1 MKELFGQ
8 PYRQSDPYWI
18 VKGYFDRMYDDG
30 RFIEAAGYVVRRWGF
45 SFDGAYCN
53 FPDVNSSFEEGHFE
67 GVEFS
72 YGYPSSDADTI
83 VVSEEVCMEYLR
95 LACDKYL
102 QRHPESNAEVDVLLS
117 GSYI

>member
-8 PYRQSDPYWI
+8 PYRQSDPDWI
-18 VKGYFDRMYDDG
+18 IKGYFDRMYDDD
-30 RFIEAAGYVVRRWGF
+30 RFIEAAGYIVRRWGF
-45 SFDGAYCN
+45 SVDGAYCN
-53 FPDVNSSFEEGHFE
+53 FPDVNSPSEEDRFD

-102 QRHPESNAEVDVLLS
+102 QRHPENKAEVDVLLS
-117 GSYI
+117 EGHV